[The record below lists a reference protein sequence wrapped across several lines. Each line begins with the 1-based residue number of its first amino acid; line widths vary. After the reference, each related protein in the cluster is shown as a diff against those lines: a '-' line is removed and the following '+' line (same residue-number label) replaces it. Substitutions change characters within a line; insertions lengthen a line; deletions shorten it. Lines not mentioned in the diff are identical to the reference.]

1 MRIATNNSY
10 TDFLKNMATTETKLH
25 YTMGQLSSFKEVSK
39 SSEDPLLI
47 SKIMNLNVAIDRNET
62 QNLEIKD
69 AISWS
74 NTQDG
79 ILASVSDSMLRIKT
93 LIQSSANTTSAAA
106 EMEANKNEIQQNI
119 EAIVEALNTNFD
131 GRYLFAGDKTTEPP
145 FSVVKNA
152 QGETY
157 GIAYNG
163 SDVNLPRE
171 ISDGVTVN
179 LVTDGNQLMGKNGAE
194 NLNDFFN
201 QVIDSFDNSN
211 RDAMA
216 NELLGKAD
224 NFRDNF
230 VNVRTKVGSIYNRL
244 KSAQD
249 RNETEKLNLKESL
262 SNRQDV
268 DVAEKYMQFQNE
280 MLAYNATMSMGT
292 KIMQTSILDFVR

>member
-39 SSEDPLLI
+39 SSEDPLLV

-268 DVAEKYMQFQNE
+268 DIAEKYMQFQNE

-292 KIMQTSILDFVR
+292 KIMQTSILDYVR

>member
-47 SKIMNLNVAIDRNET
+47 SKIMNLNVAIDRNKT

-79 ILASVSDSMLRIKT
+79 ILASVSDLMLRIKT

-292 KIMQTSILDFVR
+292 KIMQTSILDYVR

>member
-39 SSEDPLLI
+39 SSEDPLLV

-292 KIMQTSILDFVR
+292 KIMQTSILDYVR

>member
-39 SSEDPLLI
+39 SSEDPLLV

-179 LVTDGNQLMGKNGAE
+179 LVTDGNQLMGKW
-194 NLNDFFN
+194 
-201 QVIDSFDNSN
+201 S
-211 RDAMA
+211 
-216 NELLGKAD
+216 
-224 NFRDNF
+224 
-230 VNVRTKVGSIYNRL
+230 
-244 KSAQD
+244 
-249 RNETEKLNLKESL
+249 
-262 SNRQDV
+262 
-268 DVAEKYMQFQNE
+268 
-280 MLAYNATMSMGT
+280 
-292 KIMQTSILDFVR
+292 

>member
-10 TDFLKNMATTETKLH
+10 TDFLKNMVTTETKLH

-39 SSEDPLLI
+39 SSEDPLLV

-201 QVIDSFDNSN
+201 QVIDSFDNNN

-292 KIMQTSILDFVR
+292 KIMQTSILDYVR

>member
-10 TDFLKNMATTETKLH
+10 TDFLKNMVTTETKLH

-39 SSEDPLLI
+39 SSEDPLLV

-119 EAIVEALNTNFD
+119 EAIIEALNTNFD

-179 LVTDGNQLMGKNGAE
+179 LVTDGNQLMGK
-194 NLNDFFN
+194 
-201 QVIDSFDNSN
+201 
-211 RDAMA
+211 
-216 NELLGKAD
+216 
-224 NFRDNF
+224 
-230 VNVRTKVGSIYNRL
+230 
-244 KSAQD
+244 
-249 RNETEKLNLKESL
+249 
-262 SNRQDV
+262 
-268 DVAEKYMQFQNE
+268 
-280 MLAYNATMSMGT
+280 
-292 KIMQTSILDFVR
+292 

>member
-39 SSEDPLLI
+39 SSEDPLLV

-179 LVTDGNQLMGKNGAE
+179 LVTDGNQLMGKNAAE

-201 QVIDSFDNSN
+201 QVIDSFDNNN

-292 KIMQTSILDFVR
+292 KIMQTSILDYVR

>member
-145 FSVVKNA
+145 FSVVKNT

-292 KIMQTSILDFVR
+292 KIMQTSILDYVR

>member
-10 TDFLKNMATTETKLH
+10 TDFLKNMVTTETKLH

-39 SSEDPLLI
+39 SSEDPLLV

-244 KSAQD
+244 KSAQN

-292 KIMQTSILDFVR
+292 KIMQTSILDYVR

>member
-25 YTMGQLSSFKEVSK
+25 HTMGQLSSFKEVSK
-39 SSEDPLLI
+39 SSEDPLLV

-292 KIMQTSILDFVR
+292 KIMQTSILDYVR

>member
-10 TDFLKNMATTETKLH
+10 TDFLKNMVTTETKLH

-39 SSEDPLLI
+39 SSEDPLLV

-106 EMEANKNEIQQNI
+106 EMKANKNEIQQNI

-201 QVIDSFDNSN
+201 QVMDSFDNNN

-268 DVAEKYMQFQNE
+268 DIAEKYMQFQNE

-292 KIMQTSILDFVR
+292 KIMQTSILDYVR

>member
-39 SSEDPLLI
+39 SSEDPLLV

>member
-39 SSEDPLLI
+39 SSEDPLLV

-119 EAIVEALNTNFD
+119 EAIVEALDTNFD

-292 KIMQTSILDFVR
+292 KIMQTSILDYVR

>member
-39 SSEDPLLI
+39 SSEDPLLV

-93 LIQSSANTTSAAA
+93 LIQSSANTTSAVA

-201 QVIDSFDNSN
+201 QVIDSFDNNN

-292 KIMQTSILDFVR
+292 KIMQTSILDYVR

>member
-10 TDFLKNMATTETKLH
+10 TDFLKNMVTTETKLH

-39 SSEDPLLI
+39 SSEDPLLV

-163 SDVNLPRE
+163 SNVNLPRE

-280 MLAYNATMSMGT
+280 MLAYNATMSMGA
-292 KIMQTSILDFVR
+292 KIMQTSILDYVR

>member
-25 YTMGQLSSFKEVSK
+25 HTMGQLSSFKEVSK
-39 SSEDPLLI
+39 SSEDPLLV

-179 LVTDGNQLMGKNGAE
+179 LVTDGNQLMGKNGAK

-201 QVIDSFDNSN
+201 QVIDSFDNNN

-292 KIMQTSILDFVR
+292 KIMQTSILDYVR

>member
-39 SSEDPLLI
+39 SSEDPLLV

-145 FSVVKNA
+145 FSVVKNV

-292 KIMQTSILDFVR
+292 KIMQTSILDYVR

>member
-25 YTMGQLSSFKEVSK
+25 HTMGQLSSFKEVSK
-39 SSEDPLLI
+39 SSEDPLLV

-163 SDVNLPRE
+163 SNVNLPRE

-292 KIMQTSILDFVR
+292 KIMQTSILDYVR

>member
-268 DVAEKYMQFQNE
+268 DIAEKYMQFQNE

-292 KIMQTSILDFVR
+292 KIMQTSILDYVR

>member
-10 TDFLKNMATTETKLH
+10 TDFLKNMVTTETKLH

-39 SSEDPLLI
+39 SSEDPLLV

-268 DVAEKYMQFQNE
+268 DIAEKYMQFQNE

-292 KIMQTSILDFVR
+292 KIMQTSILDYVR

>member
-10 TDFLKNMATTETKLH
+10 TDFLKNMVTTETKLH

-39 SSEDPLLI
+39 SSEDPLLV

-292 KIMQTSILDFVR
+292 KIMQTSILDYVR

>member
-39 SSEDPLLI
+39 SSEDPLLV

-69 AISWS
+69 SISWS

-145 FSVVKNA
+145 FSVIKNA

-201 QVIDSFDNSN
+201 QVIDSFDNNN

-292 KIMQTSILDFVR
+292 KIMQTSILDYVR

>member
-39 SSEDPLLI
+39 SSEDPLLV

-179 LVTDGNQLMGKNGAE
+179 LVTDGNQSMGKNGAE

-292 KIMQTSILDFVR
+292 KIMQTSILDYVR

>member
-292 KIMQTSILDFVR
+292 KIMQTSILDYVR

>member
-74 NTQDG
+74 NTQDS

-292 KIMQTSILDFVR
+292 KIMQTSILDYVR

>member
-10 TDFLKNMATTETKLH
+10 TDFLKNMATTETKFH

-39 SSEDPLLI
+39 SSEDPLLV

-106 EMEANKNEIQQNI
+106 EMKANKNEIQQNI

-201 QVIDSFDNSN
+201 QVIDSFDNNN

-268 DVAEKYMQFQNE
+268 DIAEKYMQFQNE

-292 KIMQTSILDFVR
+292 KIMQTSILDYVR

>member
-39 SSEDPLLI
+39 SSEDPLLV

-74 NTQDG
+74 NTQDS

-201 QVIDSFDNSN
+201 QVIDSFDNNN

-292 KIMQTSILDFVR
+292 KIMQTSILDYVR

>member
-39 SSEDPLLI
+39 SSEDPLLV

-280 MLAYNATMSMGT
+280 MLAYNATLSMGT
-292 KIMQTSILDFVR
+292 KIMQTSILDYVR

>member
-25 YTMGQLSSFKEVSK
+25 YTMGQLLSFKEVSK

-292 KIMQTSILDFVR
+292 KIMQTSILDYVR

>member
-25 YTMGQLSSFKEVSK
+25 HTMGQLSSFKEVSK
-39 SSEDPLLI
+39 SSEDPLLV

-280 MLAYNATMSMGT
+280 MLAYSATMSMGT
-292 KIMQTSILDFVR
+292 KIMQTSILDYVR